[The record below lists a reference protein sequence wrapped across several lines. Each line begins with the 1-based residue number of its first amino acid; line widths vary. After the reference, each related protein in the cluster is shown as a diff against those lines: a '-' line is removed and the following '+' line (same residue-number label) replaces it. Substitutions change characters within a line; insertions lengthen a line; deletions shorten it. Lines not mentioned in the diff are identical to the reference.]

1 MTLLFQVGHSL
12 TLSLKLPDEWGP
24 SADAAAL
31 ARAKLQYQ
39 HRETFCALCHFFGSR
54 LIFLFAQN

>member
-24 SADAAAL
+24 PTDAAAI
-31 ARAKLQYQ
+31 ARAELQYQ
-39 HRETFCALCHFFGSR
+39 HRDFHF
-54 LIFLFAQN
+54 LAHI